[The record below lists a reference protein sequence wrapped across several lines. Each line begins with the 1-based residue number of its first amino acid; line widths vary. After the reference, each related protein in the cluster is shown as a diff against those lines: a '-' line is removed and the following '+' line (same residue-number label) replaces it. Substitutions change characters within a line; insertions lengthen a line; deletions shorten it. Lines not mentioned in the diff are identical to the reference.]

1 MGKFKDLTG
10 NRIGRLTVQKR
21 VGNHPKFKKKVRWE
35 CLCACGKKIIT
46 TSDALLRPKHIKS
59 CGCWTREVTRMIFTR
74 HGESRRHK
82 STPEYRIWQGMKA
95 RCFRV
100 TNPAYPNYGGRG
112 ITMCERWANSFEAFL
127 EDMGRRPSSRRSLDR
142 IENDKGYEPGNCR
155 WATPRTQSNNRR
167 LFIYGKKL
175 TYNEAK
181 TIKSGIANGAF
192 IPEGIYVKTGDLERQ
207 LATKFGVSFYTIRDI
222 RLERLWKEVEVEN
235 A

>member
-1 MGKFKDLTG
+1 MGQFKNLSGT
-10 NRIGRLTVQKR
+10 RIGRLTVQKR
-21 VGNHPKFKKKVRWE
+21 VRNHPKFKNKVRWE
-35 CLCACGKKIIT
+35 CLCDCGKKIIV
-46 TSDALLRPKHIKS
+46 TSDGLLKPIKS

-82 STPEYRIWQGMKA
+82 TTPEYRIWQGMKA

-100 TNPAYPNYGGRG
+100 ANPAYPRYGGRG

-127 EDMGRRPSSRRSLDR
+127 EDMGRRPSKRMSLDR
-142 IENDKGYEPGNCR
+142 IKNDKGYEPGNCR
-155 WATPRTQSNNRR
+155 WATPLTQAQNRR
-167 LFIYGKKL
+167 ASIYGKKL
-175 TYNEAK
+175 TPENAE

-207 LATKFGVSFYTIRDI
+207 LGIKFGVSFYTIRDI
-222 RLERLWKEVEVEN
+222 RLERLWKEIEVEN